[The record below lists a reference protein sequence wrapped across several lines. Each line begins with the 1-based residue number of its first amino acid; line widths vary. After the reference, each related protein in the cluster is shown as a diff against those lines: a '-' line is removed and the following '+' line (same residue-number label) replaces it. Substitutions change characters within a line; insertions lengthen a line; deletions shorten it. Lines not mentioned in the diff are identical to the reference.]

1 MRVLFKNG
9 RRFVALAAFSALVCL
24 NLSVGISPTRVFATP
39 PSPALGAWSRVGN
52 GYPNFTVIVTTFQ
65 QGNLYIGGYFTDV
78 VVPSAVK
85 YGNGCDDTD
94 TFSQSPSFPLPTTRC
109 VAQWDG
115 TSWSNLGGGVWGT
128 SPTGLDNRVIAIAD
142 DGTNV
147 FVGGV
152 FTMAGD
158 FGIGSRVRVANV
170 ARWNRSTNAWT
181 AMSPGVDDGTIF
193 SMVIHDSALYA
204 AGGFIA
210 NSSGPNFNR
219 IARWTGSQWVPLGEG
234 LNALVYTLA
243 SNGTSLFAGG
253 DFTATGGVSANHVA
267 QWDGTNWSALGAGLN
282 GVVRTLVGD
291 GTNLFAGGS
300 FTSAG
305 ESVNTSRIAKWTG
318 SSWVPV
324 GVGLNGDVY
333 GLAID
338 SPRGLLYAVGAFTAE
353 NGGTIG
359 SLNRVAVFDTT
370 ISRWIPLEK
379 GGGNDPDSSVGSV
392 ALDGSTVYIGGGF
405 AGDLV
410 GGGDYQNLA
419 KWTWS
424 APTGSNTLSA
434 IAGNNVTITGEGFVG
449 VPATGGVKF
458 GTTVASYTRTSTS
471 QITANVPAG
480 LSTGTYTISV
490 NGVGGWADVGTASV
504 TALPQPPAVTPPTTT
519 TTISPPTTSPAP
531 SLTEIRA
538 AGPKAAISSSPNV
551 TLSSSSLKVRSGP
564 VTATVE
570 CRDAIGRRSSLSSN
584 SLSLQGTACRLNVQ
598 ARGYAANT
606 PVRLFLISR
615 GSSKKTRNLGML
627 VTSGSGGVDGVVTI
641 RPALH
646 GRYFLQI
653 NGEDERGKMRS
664 INLPLIAS

>member
-1 MRVLFKNG
+1 MRVLFKKG
-9 RRFVALAAFSALVCL
+9 RRLVAFAVFSALVGL
-24 NLSVGISPTRVFATP
+24 NLAGGIATTNVSATP
-39 PSPALGAWSRVGN
+39 PSPVLGAWSRVGN
-52 GYPNFTVIVTTFQ
+52 GYPNYTVIVTTFQ

-78 VVPSAVK
+78 DFPSPVMF
-85 YGNGCDDTD
+85 GNGCDNTD
-94 TFSQSPSFPLPTTRC
+94 TRPSYPLPTTRC
-109 VAQWDG
+109 VAQWNG

-128 SPTGLDNRVIAIAD
+128 SPTGMGNRVIAIAD

-158 FGIGSRVRVANV
+158 FAVGSRVPVSNV
-170 ARWNRSTNAWT
+170 ARWNRSTNTWT

-210 NSSGPNFNR
+210 NSGGVDFNR
-219 IARWTGSQWVPLGEG
+219 IARWTGSQWVPLGAG

-243 SNGTSLFAGG
+243 SNGTSLIAGG
-253 DFTATGGVSANHVA
+253 DFTEAGGVSANHVA
-267 QWDGTNWSALGAGLN
+267 QWNGSNWSALGTGLN
-282 GVVRTLVGD
+282 GVVRNLVGD
-291 GTNLFAGGS
+291 GTNLYAGGS

-305 ESVNTSRIAKWTG
+305 GTANTNRIAKWTG
-318 SSWVPV
+318 SSWESV
-324 GVGLNGDVY
+324 GVGLDGDVY

-359 SLNRVAVFDTT
+359 SLNRVAVFDTA

-379 GGGNDPDSSVGSV
+379 GGGNDPDSSVASV
-392 ALDGSTVYIGGGF
+392 ALDGGTVYIGGGF
-405 AGDLV
+405 AGNTAS
-410 GGGDYQNLA
+410 GDYQNLA
-419 KWTWS
+419 QWTWS

-434 IAGNNVTITGEGFVG
+434 TAGNSVTITGEGFVG
-449 VPATGGVKF
+449 VPTTGGVKF
-458 GTTVASYTRTSTS
+458 GSTVASYTRASTS
-471 QITANVPAG
+471 QITATVPAG
-480 LSTGTYTISV
+480 LATGAYTISV

-504 TALPQPPAVTPPTTT
+504 TALPPPPAVATTTTPTTIAPPTTLA
-519 TTISPPTTSPAP
+519 AP
-531 SLTEIRA
+531 SLTKIRA
-538 AGPKAAISSSPNV
+538 AASRAARTISPNV
-551 TLSSSSLKVRSGP
+551 TVLPSSLKVRSGP
-564 VTATVE
+564 VSATVE
-570 CRDAIGRRSSLSSN
+570 CRDAAGRRTSLISSSLS
-584 SLSLQGTACRLNVQ
+584 LHGTTCRLNIQ
-598 ARGYAANT
+598 ARGFAAYT

-615 GSSKKTRNLGML
+615 RPSVKPRDLGMI
-627 VTSGSGGVDGVVTI
+627 VTSASGGINGVATI